1 MSRLAD
7 LNGHISVGCNAHS
20 SMISGAAHAASEK
33 QPCPALAKQLAAQS
47 ARYLSVCLK
56 RSQHYVKIP
65 ALPVQWDGNDS
76 RRCDHYRSKGS
87 CCLSAQYDMR
97 LGDPILT
104 ARILLKGPNRRWG
117 STSVTGRLSWLEHNG
132 HRVAS
137 PRPQHASKRHS
148 GTYVGGSQLGSICHS
163 AKPTTWPHRLMATAV
178 VAVAQLPINGGL
190 PTLPLAMH
198 CHDSHIDG

>member
-1 MSRLAD
+1 MNSDWLR
-7 LNGHISVGCNAHS
+7 
-20 SMISGAAHAASEK
+20 
-33 QPCPALAKQLAAQS
+33 S
-47 ARYLSVCLK
+47 AIWPTLFPK

-65 ALPVQWDGNDS
+65 ALPLQWDGNDS

-87 CCLSAQYDMR
+87 CCLSAQYNMR

-163 AKPTTWPHRLMATAV
+163 ATPRPGRIALWRPPLWPLPNCRLTAGFLQKPAARSPVLCICMPHISFQV
-178 VAVAQLPINGGL
+178 
-190 PTLPLAMH
+190 
-198 CHDSHIDG
+198 S

>member
-1 MSRLAD
+1 MAT
-7 LNGHISVGCNAHS
+7 I
-20 SMISGAAHAASEK
+20 AAGVTTCRRKAFAA
-33 QPCPALAKQLAAQS
+33 
-47 ARYLSVCLK
+47 CLHK
-56 RSQHYVKIP
+56 
-65 ALPVQWDGNDS
+65 A
-76 RRCDHYRSKGS
+76 
-87 CCLSAQYDMR
+87 DMR

-104 ARILLKGPNRRWG
+104 ARILQKGPNRRWG

-190 PTLPLAMH
+190 PTHPIRNGAKRRSLLRSAASGVKGGKAPLP
-198 CHDSHIDG
+198 DSRSSSQQQHGGGRQCWFRASAGQSGDAFFNKIYVIKGCCCCWLLLLTPYYLTSV

>member
-1 MSRLAD
+1 
-7 LNGHISVGCNAHS
+7 
-20 SMISGAAHAASEK
+20 
-33 QPCPALAKQLAAQS
+33 
-47 ARYLSVCLK
+47 
-56 RSQHYVKIP
+56 
-65 ALPVQWDGNDS
+65 
-76 RRCDHYRSKGS
+76 
-87 CCLSAQYDMR
+87 MR

-104 ARILLKGPNRRWG
+104 ARILHKGPNRRWG

-190 PTLPLAMH
+190 PTAGRNTSRWPILDTCGFLNSFFASSKGTARTAPGRPGRAQQKTDFLGCVLRACTSFILKRSCAK
-198 CHDSHIDG
+198 CH

>member
-1 MSRLAD
+1 LKGENPSINGLAMADSSR
-7 LNGHISVGCNAHS
+7 
-20 SMISGAAHAASEK
+20 
-33 QPCPALAKQLAAQS
+33 S
-47 ARYLSVCLK
+47 ARTCDVSLGSGGEERLPTGTPLNAKGNGGANSPVHGSVAPGCAQGPEALSP
-56 RSQHYVKIP
+56 QAQP
-65 ALPVQWDGNDS
+65 AAG
-76 RRCDHYRSKGS
+76 
-87 CCLSAQYDMR
+87 
-97 LGDPILT
+97 
-104 ARILLKGPNRRWG
+104 ARQGQNRRWG

-198 CHDSHIDG
+198 CHRPGRNHRP

>member
-1 MSRLAD
+1 MVCPRVGWPWAPSRAT
-7 LNGHISVGCNAHS
+7 
-20 SMISGAAHAASEK
+20 
-33 QPCPALAKQLAAQS
+33 
-47 ARYLSVCLK
+47 
-56 RSQHYVKIP
+56 
-65 ALPVQWDGNDS
+65 PVPWDGNDS
-76 RRCDHYRSKGS
+76 RRCDHYRRKGFAA
-87 CCLSAQYDMR
+87 CLHKSDMR
-97 LGDPILT
+97 LGDPVLT
-104 ARILLKGPNRRWG
+104 ARILQKGPNRRWG

-190 PTLPLAMH
+190 PTGTQYLLNRLCLLLLSWLPGLRPSTPPVGGTAV
-198 CHDSHIDG
+198 DQTAKPTPGS

>member
-1 MSRLAD
+1 MQYLFLYGSNVLCLKIRLAARKS
-7 LNGHISVGCNAHS
+7 IS
-20 SMISGAAHAASEK
+20 
-33 QPCPALAKQLAAQS
+33 
-47 ARYLSVCLK
+47 K

-76 RRCDHYRSKGS
+76 RRCDHYRRKGF
-87 CCLSAQYDMR
+87 CCLSAQSADMR

-198 CHDSHIDG
+198 CHRPGRNHRPDRLAGRSDSRLSIRSVY

>member
-1 MSRLAD
+1 MHRR
-7 LNGHISVGCNAHS
+7 H
-20 SMISGAAHAASEK
+20 AHALLLRAASVVDQRCRRRRWRTRCHLNEAST
-33 QPCPALAKQLAAQS
+33 ALRYQRFPLCGMATIAAGVTTAG
-47 ARYLSVCLK
+47 ARLFAACLHK
-56 RSQHYVKIP
+56 S
-65 ALPVQWDGNDS
+65 
-76 RRCDHYRSKGS
+76 
-87 CCLSAQYDMR
+87 DMR

-198 CHDSHIDG
+198 CHRPGRNHRPH

>member
-1 MSRLAD
+1 MPVQ
-7 LNGHISVGCNAHS
+7 I
-20 SMISGAAHAASEK
+20 
-33 QPCPALAKQLAAQS
+33 
-47 ARYLSVCLK
+47 K

-65 ALPVQWDGNDS
+65 ALPVRWDGNDS
-76 RRCDHYRSKGS
+76 RRCDHCRRKAL
-87 CCLSAQYDMR
+87 CCLSAQSDMR

-148 GTYVGGSQLGSICHS
+148 GTYVGGNQLGSICHS

-190 PTLPLAMH
+190 PTKSSNH
-198 CHDSHIDG
+198 R

>member
-1 MSRLAD
+1 MAYSLT
-7 LNGHISVGCNAHS
+7 S
-20 SMISGAAHAASEK
+20 
-33 QPCPALAKQLAAQS
+33 
-47 ARYLSVCLK
+47 K

-65 ALPVQWDGNDS
+65 ALPVRWDGNDS
-76 RRCDHYRSKGS
+76 RRCDHYRRKCF
-87 CCLSAQYDMR
+87 CCLSAQVDMR
-97 LGDPILT
+97 FMRSDPNCQDPI
-104 ARILLKGPNRRWG
+104 KGPNRRWG

-190 PTLPLAMH
+190 PTVEEKFSRCKPRTITGLGVVSKSGYRVDA
-198 CHDSHIDG
+198 